1 MRMLCSTGSKDTSS
15 KDIIYYVKIRIQG
28 KYSFSANQ
36 PSLWSQL
43 VSEAT
48 GRLPPGHNGGTS
60 RVCIGQCAGDSQ
72 RFSGIVEY
80 VFTGV

>member
-1 MRMLCSTGSKDTSS
+1 MRMLWSTGSKDTSS

-43 VSEAT
+43 VGEAT

-60 RVCIGQCAGDSQ
+60 RVWHWPFFARETLSVSAG
-72 RFSGIVEY
+72 
-80 VFTGV
+80 